1 MTKAFEGWYTSTNG
15 NGVKMTDNYGNSVN
29 VWTSLN
35 DITLYPAFVDVLQF
49 ALITN
54 PDTGEQEYAVMKAAG
69 ISLVT
74 EVTFPP
80 NTTACLWEK

>member
-1 MTKAFEGWYTSTNG
+1 
-15 NGVKMTDNYGNSVN
+15 MTDNYGNSVN

-74 EVTFPP
+74 EVTIPSEYNGLP
-80 NTTACLWEK
+80 VGEIAAAPLTVARRL